1 MIIKFNDKTNEALT
15 ALIESKENSVIRLE
29 VLAFG

>member
-1 MIIKFNDKTNEALT
+1 MIIKFNDKSNKALGE
-15 ALIESKENSVIRLE
+15 LIASKENSVIRLE

>member
-1 MIIKFNDKTNEALT
+1 MIITFNDKANKALKS
-15 ALIESKENSVIRLE
+15 LMESKENAVIRLE

>member
-1 MIIKFNDKTNEALT
+1 MIIVFNDKANKALK
-15 ALIESKENSVIRLE
+15 ALIESKENGVIRLE

>member
-1 MIIKFNDKTNEALT
+1 MFNDKANEALKT
-15 ALIESKENSVIRLE
+15 LIESKENAVIRLE

>member
-1 MIIKFNDKTNEALT
+1 MIIKLNDKSNKALKK
-15 ALIESKENSVIRLE
+15 LMQSKENGVIRLE

>member
-1 MIIKFNDKTNEALT
+1 MIIKFNDKSNKALT
-15 ALIESKENSVIRLE
+15 SLIESKENGVIRLE